1 MTELSYLDVMVCAL
15 FLANKLDIDIGI
27 DGKDHAS
34 RVLRT
39 VALFGFQEE

>member
-1 MTELSYLDVMVCAL
+1 MTKLTYLDITVSAWC
-15 FLANKLDIDIGI
+15 LANKLDIGIGI